1 MYAAAP
7 AAYGET
13 CDSTA
18 LRRPTATAPN
28 LANVTFAADV
38 HRHQQRDEHGPVAAI
53 PSPQPGV
60 TDWAPSA
67 VTPLGPWVDGED
79 LYSG

>member
-1 MYAAAP
+1 MEIESHERGAP
-7 AAYGET
+7 GPAPP
-13 CDSTA
+13 DSHHPEP
-18 LRRPTATAPN
+18 RQR
-28 LANVTFAADV
+28 

-79 LYSG
+79 LYGG